1 MSSPTSY
8 VELSFVSR
16 YEPSSIVI
24 FLAVAKA
31 SLKVKVNFVIVPDVS
46 DVAVWPNANGYVYT
60 PLLNPPACG
69 AGSAATA
76 VTSSGILILNLPEL
90 IPLVIFV

>member
-46 DVAVWPNANGYVYT
+46 DVAA
-60 PLLNPPACG
+60 
-69 AGSAATA
+69 
-76 VTSSGILILNLPEL
+76 
-90 IPLVIFV
+90 